1 MLQIEEIHSASG
13 DIFQGVLLSTCFPLA
28 LIWILL
34 ALTILTGII
43 CNMSILLLQHSKFRS
58 KAVSKIIDEAEAKK
72 NLFASAVQQQSF
84 CQCNQKI
91 SVFCVEDIRLGEGE
105 GG

>member
-1 MLQIEEIHSASG
+1 M
-13 DIFQGVLLSTCFPLA
+13 
-28 LIWILL
+28 
-34 ALTILTGII
+34 
-43 CNMSILLLQHSKFRS
+43 
-58 KAVSKIIDEAEAKK
+58 DEAEAKK